1 LEIQER
7 SVRPLH
13 SSSLRENAAQRL
25 REMIWSGELAPG
37 ERINERLISGDMAI
51 SRPPLREAIRELA
64 GEGLI
69 EVTPRKGAR
78 VKAFTANDV
87 RELYIVRWT
96 LEHAAANILAHR
108 QLEEHEVDKIR
119 EAIRDLEVCAEG
131 SLQESIEA
139 DLEFHRTIVQLCGV
153 ERLGLI
159 WEQLLGELRLAL
171 RLVRPEYFCRAFV
184 DDTHRP
190 LVAAILLHDHQG
202 VSTCMDSLRQVG
214 DDLASAWSMTEGAGE
229 AGESVH
235 EAELPSSTWREN
247 D

>member
-1 LEIQER
+1 LVIQER

-13 SSSLRENAAQRL
+13 SSSLRESAAQRL

-37 ERINERLISGDMAI
+37 ERINERLIAGDMAI

-96 LEHAAANILAHR
+96 LEHAAANILARR
-108 QLEEHEVDKIR
+108 QLGEHEVDQIR
-119 EAIRDLEVCAEG
+119 EAIHDLEVCAEG

-139 DLEFHRTIVQLCGV
+139 DLEFHRTIVKLCGV
-153 ERLGLI
+153 TRLSLI

-190 LVAAILLHDHQG
+190 LVAAILMHDHQG
-202 VSTCMDSLRQVG
+202 VATCMDSLRQVG
-214 DDLASAWSMTEGAGE
+214 DDLASAWAMTEGVLGADDSSGQ
-229 AGESVH
+229 
-235 EAELPSSTWREN
+235 AELSSKLWRE
-247 D
+247 DD